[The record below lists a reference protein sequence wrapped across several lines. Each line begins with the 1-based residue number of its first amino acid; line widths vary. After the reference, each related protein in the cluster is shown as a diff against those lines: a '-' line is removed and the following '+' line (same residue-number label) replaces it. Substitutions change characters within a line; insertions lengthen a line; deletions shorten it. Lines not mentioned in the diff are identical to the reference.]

1 MNEVNKKVTIAG
13 IGTFLPGTPINNQQ
27 IAEVFH
33 VNEEWIEFFI
43 GNKTR
48 HLAIDLNTRKVM
60 YSLADICSYAAKA
73 AIENS
78 GYSANQIEFVVMATA
93 TPDNLMPATVNLVA
107 EKLGINYIP
116 TYQLQSGCAGAI
128 QALDVAQQFL
138 LSGSYKT
145 GLVIGGDICN
155 KYIDMNRD
163 FSKMSSSELVN
174 YVLFG
179 DGAGAVV
186 LTRESQAEGLVIEN
200 IFNQL
205 TGLNKEPGQ
214 VINWFGG
221 AIQDDNLTQAVK
233 EDYKAIEK
241 NVPTMAKEILH
252 HLMDEMQWSMDSVD
266 FIMPPQLSGNMTQ
279 RIIKLMEFPEE
290 KAVNCVAETGNNGNA
305 LPFLQLQRLDNLMQD
320 GQRAFGVAVE
330 SSKWIKSGLALSK
343 ACSK

>member
-1 MNEVNKKVTIAG
+1 MNGVKRKITVAG
-13 IGTFLPGTPINNQQ
+13 IGSFLPGEPINNQQ
-27 IAEVFH
+27 LAELFP
-33 VNEEWIEFFI
+33 VNEEWIEYFI

-48 HLAIDLNTRKVM
+48 HLAMDISNGQGTH
-60 YSLADICSYAAKA
+60 SLADICTKAAKT

-78 GYSANQIEFVVMATA
+78 SFSIADIEFVVMATA
-93 TPDNLMPATVNLVA
+93 TPDNLMPTTVNLVA
-107 EKLGINYIP
+107 DKLGINYVP

-128 QALDVAQQFL
+128 QALDVAYQFL
-138 LSGSYKT
+138 MGGSYKT
-145 GLVIGGDICN
+145 GLVIGGDTCN
-155 KYIDMNRD
+155 KYFDINGD
-163 FSKMSSSELVN
+163 FSKMSTSELVN

-186 LTRESQAEGLVIEN
+186 LTSKPDATGLVIEY

-214 VINWFGG
+214 VINWFGSAKPSG
-221 AIQDDNLTQAVK
+221 ELPQAIK

-241 NVPTMAKEILH
+241 TVPVLAKEILYF
-252 HLMDEMQWSMDSVD
+252 LSDEMQWDLNKVD
-266 FIMPPQLSGNMTQ
+266 FILPPQLSGNMTQ
-279 RIIKLMEFPEE
+279 RIIQFMEFPQE

-305 LPFLQLQRLDNLMQD
+305 LPFLQLQRLEKLMER

-343 ACSK
+343 A

>member
-1 MNEVNKKVTIAG
+1 MNEVKERVTIAG
-13 IGTFLPGTPINNQQ
+13 IGTFLPGEPIDNQQ

-33 VNEEWIEFFI
+33 VNEEWIEIFI

-48 HLAIDLNTRKVM
+48 YFALDLNNRKVM
-60 YSLADICSYAAKA
+60 YSLAEICTNAAKD

-78 GYSANQIEFVVMATA
+78 GYSIEDIEFVVMATA

-107 EKLGINYIP
+107 DRIGINYVP

-128 QALDVAQQFL
+128 QAIDVARQFL

-186 LTRESQAEGLVIEN
+186 MTSEPHASGLVIEHVL
-200 IFNQL
+200 NQL
-205 TGLNKEPGQ
+205 TGLNREPGQ
-214 VINWFGG
+214 IINWFGI
-221 AIQDDNLTQAVK
+221 AASSDEQAQAVK

-241 NVPTMAKEILH
+241 MVPVMAKEILH
-252 HLMDEMQWSMDSVD
+252 HLMEEMQWNLNSVD
-266 FIMPPQLSGNMTQ
+266 FFMPPQLSGNMTQ
-279 RIIKLMEFPEE
+279 RIINFMEFPQD

-305 LPFLQLQRLDNLMQD
+305 LPFLQLQRLKPLMQH
-320 GQRAFGVAVE
+320 GQRALGIAVE

-343 ACSK
+343 A